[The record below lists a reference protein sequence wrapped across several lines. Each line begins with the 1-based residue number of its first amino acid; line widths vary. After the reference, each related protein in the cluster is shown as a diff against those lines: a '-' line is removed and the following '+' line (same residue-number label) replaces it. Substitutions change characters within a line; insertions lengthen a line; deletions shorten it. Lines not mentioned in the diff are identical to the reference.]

1 MRLQDIY
8 IYPVKSLGGIRLDS
22 WELEERGFKYDRRWL
37 LIDKSG
43 MFITQRK
50 YPRLA
55 LLQVALSA
63 TGIHVYAKKNTRN
76 YIEVPFSPAAEQL
89 VPVTIWD
96 DQTFGQLVDPF
107 VSKWFSEKLEMDCD
121 LVVMP
126 ESIQRKID
134 PKYAVNGESVSFAD
148 AMPYLIIGQA
158 SLDELN
164 SRLADPVPMNRFRPN
179 LVFSGGIPFEEDQWS
194 SLKIGGAE
202 FKITKPCARCVLTT
216 IDQDTGKKGKEP
228 LQTLAKYRNQNNK
241 IMFGQNLLLLNGERI
256 QVGDLV
262 IGK

>member
-63 TGIHVYAKKNTRN
+63 TGIHVYAKKNPRD
-76 YIEVPFSPAAEQL
+76 YIELPFSPAAEQL